1 MPEDD
6 TKKASTSDLAGM
18 GYCSTAKV
26 YTTSLNQLK
35 ALEDFDGYKVTY
47 TSFPEASARIM
58 EGDKRRE
65 GRRKPDLWRQDPVG
79 IYN

>member
-6 TKKASTSDLAGM
+6 AKKASTSDLAGM

-35 ALEDFDGYKVTY
+35 ALEDFCGYGVVHQ
-47 TSFPEASARIM
+47 FP
-58 EGDKRRE
+58 
-65 GRRKPDLWRQDPVG
+65 
-79 IYN
+79 